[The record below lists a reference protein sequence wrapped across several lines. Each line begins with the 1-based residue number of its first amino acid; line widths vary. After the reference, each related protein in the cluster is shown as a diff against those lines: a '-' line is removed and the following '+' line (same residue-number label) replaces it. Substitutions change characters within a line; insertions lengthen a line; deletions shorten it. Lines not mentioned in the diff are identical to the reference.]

1 MHSCPLSHKY
11 EYHVC
16 YVTRE
21 VHIEI
26 MHINTK
32 HVKEVIKILIV
43 ELHFHFPSHGVLK
56 GIVVILP
63 QFWLM
68 AKYFDESF
76 KWHIDII
83 NVQHYYLKMIKP
95 CKVCVP

>member
-32 HVKEVIKILIV
+32 HVKEVVKILIV
-43 ELHFHFPSHGVLK
+43 ELHFHTFLHMG
-56 GIVVILP
+56 
-63 QFWLM
+63 
-68 AKYFDESF
+68 
-76 KWHIDII
+76 
-83 NVQHYYLKMIKP
+83 
-95 CKVCVP
+95 C